1 MSRIFGDGVVTV
13 NRYASCK
20 AESTGRNLMGSKSK
34 SCRAPPQKNLVQESD
49 QCQRCRQN
57 GWRQFPTPGA
67 GPSTCPPSG
76 RRSYNS
82 PAAAAACDDMYTL
95 VVPAII
101 SSVAIYSL
109 FTHVPHQGT
118 SAMVSFPS
126 LCTLLYNLHLAISFP
141 YFAVVLFF
149 PSSSFYFEGSV
160 RLLVVIDSLRRKCAR
175 SLVIIKTPLQ
185 GEKMPHRL
193 APSSGCPSIIRVNPH
208 GILAV
213 AAVV

>member
-20 AESTGRNLMGSKSK
+20 AESTGRNMMGSKSK

-67 GPSTCPPSG
+67 GPSTCPPSPW
-76 RRSYNS
+76 RSYNS

-126 LCTLLYNLHLAISFP
+126 LHFIVQSSSSYLFSIFCRCSFLSII
-141 YFAVVLFF
+141 VVLFWGERSFTGRNRF
-149 PSSSFYFEGSV
+149 PSSKMRALSRDYQNA
-160 RLLVVIDSLRRKCAR
+160 IARRKD
-175 SLVIIKTPLQ
+175 
-185 GEKMPHRL
+185 
-193 APSSGCPSIIRVNPH
+193 AP
-208 GILAV
+208 
-213 AAVV
+213 